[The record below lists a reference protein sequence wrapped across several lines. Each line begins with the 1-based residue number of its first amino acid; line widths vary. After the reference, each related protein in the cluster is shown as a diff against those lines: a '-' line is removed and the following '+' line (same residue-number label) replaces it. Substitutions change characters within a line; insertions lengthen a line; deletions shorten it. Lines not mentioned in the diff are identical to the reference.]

1 MKQGIYVLAKHLR
14 KKGLL
19 PYNLWSF
26 IYDRLHKFV
35 DKERLW

>member
-19 PYNLWSF
+19 PYDLWSF
-26 IYDRLHKFV
+26 IYDRLHKSV